1 MCYRSGSTLLETMFD
16 SHSQIWGMGEDSLF
30 NGNLTAFRDALVRA
44 SSIPSRSEQV
54 VAVEQVLKDYG
65 TGTARKMRK
74 LALQKLSE
82 SSSGSGN
89 DGEGS
94 EGSKTLAK
102 SKKLKHVVDKMLF
115 NYRNIGTRITLSTIP
130 TTIV

>member
-1 MCYRSGSTLLETMFD
+1 MSCDF
-16 SHSQIWGMGEDSLF
+16 
-30 NGNLTAFRDALVRA
+30 LVDWSPVTDVVLRVV
-44 SSIPSRSEQV
+44 RSEQV

-82 SSSGSGN
+82 SSTDPETSVKNSV
-89 DGEGS
+89 
-94 EGSKTLAK
+94 K

-115 NYRNIGTRITLSTIP
+115 NYRNIGR
-130 TTIV
+130 